1 MCRKMDIRLLT
12 IISVFIFSR
21 PVSFS
26 MNGLV
31 ILGLSDTVE
40 DLCFHL
46 SIDIL
51 INIWKQNALD
61 MRIMMQ

>member
-1 MCRKMDIRLLT
+1 MPKNGHKITDYYLG
-12 IISVFIFSR
+12 FIFSR